1 MARGPFTAVLLLGL
15 SGVALA
21 ALAGQPRP
29 APALGPSDLALVPA
43 REAGLFAQ
51 LAAADAR
58 WTPRAE
64 PIPGAGTRYIYKRR
78 SGDPPLSVEQVKALI
93 RNPPRFDREQAA
105 IRALLLSLR
114 RAGVTVALGPP
125 RLQGAAG
132 EFDLRRRVLRIRP
145 DIPDQGSREFAKVLN
160 HEAIHVAQSCRRG
173 QLLGLSRELD
183 AASRRHLAEP
193 LYANASAR
201 VLALEAEAYANQ
213 ERLSLGP
220 QLLARHCRLA
230 PA

>member
-1 MARGPFTAVLLLGL
+1 MARGAFPAALLVGL
-15 SGVALA
+15 SAVALA
-21 ALAGQPRP
+21 ALARQPRS
-29 APALGPSDLALVPA
+29 APLLAPEDLALLPN

-51 LAAADAR
+51 LDAADAR

-64 PIPGAGTRYIYKRR
+64 VIPGAGTRYIYKRR
-78 SGDPPLSVEQVKALI
+78 AGDPALSVDEVKALM
-93 RNPPRFDREQAA
+93 RNPPRFERERLA
-105 IRALLLSLR
+105 IRELLNALR
-114 RAGVTVALGPP
+114 RAGVMVALGPP

-132 EFDLRRRVLRIRP
+132 EFDVGRKVLRIRP

-173 QLLGLSRELD
+173 ALLGLSRELD

-193 LYANASAR
+193 LYAKASAR

-220 QLLARHCRLA
+220 QLLAQHCRLQ
-230 PA
+230 PG